1 MRLLLPLLLAA
12 CGPEVSYRDEVFPLL
27 QDHCTRCHGVRDP
40 DAGLDLYSTGPA
52 GMIDVASRQSPLPLV
67 TAGDHLN
74 SYLFHKINGTQT
86 LAQGSG
92 TQMPIGSTLT
102 DAEIELI
109 AQWIDD
115 GAPW

>member
-1 MRLLLPLLLAA
+1 MIFLLFVLAG

-27 QDHCTRCHGVRDP
+27 QEHCTRCHGRDDP
-40 DAGLDLYSTGPA
+40 DAGLDLYSTGPE
-52 GMIDVASRQSPLPLV
+52 GVIDTPSAQSPLPLV

-74 SYLFHKINGTQT
+74 SYLFHKINGTQS
-86 LAQGSG
+86 LAEGSG

-102 DAEIELI
+102 EAEIELI